1 MSKHC
6 TSHLNSPV
14 AYLFYSSIS
23 ITLHVFVCLV
33 RPVGRRSSTDS
44 MGSMSRERLMAEAGV
59 ALIGQRPKPSQLST
73 M

>member
-1 MSKHC
+1 MV
-6 TSHLNSPV
+6 LVVVLVVVVVVVVDLPV
-14 AYLFYSSIS
+14 PICFA
-23 ITLHVFVCLV
+23 CAV

-44 MGSMSRERLMAEAGV
+44 IGSTSKERLVAEAGV